1 MSSPPTAPPSPPQ
14 ARPDAEP
21 PGGGSGT
28 GPVRSSLAFLRNTWR
43 GLTSMRTALVL
54 LFLLALAALP
64 GALLPQRSLNQNL
77 VDQYFAANPTL
88 APVLDAVGAFEIFA
102 SPWFAAIYLLLM
114 ISLIGCVLPRSL
126 EYWRAMRAAPVATPR
141 NLARLPHHASGELD
155 EAPEAVLERTRTRL
169 RGWRRIEREEPG
181 GVRTV
186 SSERG
191 YLRETGNLI
200 FHLSLIGL
208 LLGFAGGKLYG
219 YDGDVIVLADGS
231 EFCNTSIL
239 GYDSFRA
246 GLRVDGTEL
255 NPFCVKVDRF
265 DGSWLPNG
273 QPAQYSAEVG
283 FQSAED
289 LENGT
294 TTWRPDTISVNHPL
308 RTGGD
313 RAYLTGYGYA
323 PRFTVTWP
331 DGQTRTGVVQW
342 RPVDRTTILSEGATK
357 LERPGVTDPEQRR
370 TSQLALTGLF
380 APTAALDANGAL
392 VSAYPGTRNP
402 VVQLSV
408 LRGDL
413 GIDDGRGQSIFSVD
427 QRQVDSGALKRVA
440 QADLAPGQSVRL
452 DDGTTVR
459 LDGVTSW
466 VNLLV
471 GHDPGQ
477 TWVLVFAVVMVGGL
491 ATSLSVKR
499 RRFWVRIRPSPDGT
513 GSLVEVGGLA
523 RSDRAGYG
531 EEFERLSD
539 ELLDRKREEDG

>member
-1 MSSPPTAPPSPPQ
+1 MSSPPTAPPSPP
-14 ARPDAEP
+14 AAHTEAEP
-21 PGGGSGT
+21 PGGGSGP
-28 GPVRSSLAFLRNTWR
+28 GPVRRASAFLRNTWR

-64 GALLPQRSLNQNL
+64 GALLPQRSLNREL
-77 VDQYFAANPTL
+77 VDRYVADHPTL

-126 EYWRAMRAAPVATPR
+126 EYWRATRAVPVGTPR
-141 NLARLPHHASGELD
+141 NLSRLPHHAAGTLD
-155 EAPEAVLERTRTRL
+155 ETPDEVLERTRSRL
-169 RGWRRIEREEPG
+169 RGWRKAVRDEPDG
-181 GVRTV
+181 MRTV
-186 SSERG
+186 SAERG

-265 DGSWLPNG
+265 DASWLPDG
-273 QPAQYSAEVG
+273 QPSTYEAQVG
-283 FQSAED
+283 YQSEAD
-289 LENGT
+289 LQNGSS
-294 TTWRPDTISVNHPL
+294 TWRPDTISVNHPL

-313 RAYLTGYGYA
+313 RVYLTGYGYA

-342 RPVDRTTILSEGATK
+342 RPVERGTILSEGATK
-357 LERPGVTDPEQRR
+357 FERPGVTDPEQRR

-380 APTAALDANGAL
+380 APTAAMDANGGF
-392 VSAYPGTRNP
+392 VSAYPDLRNP
-402 VVQLSV
+402 IVQLSV

-427 QRQVDSGALKRVA
+427 QRQVDSGALQRVA
-440 QADLAPGQSVRL
+440 QAELAPGQSVRL

-459 LDGVTSW
+459 LDGITPW

-477 TWVLVFAVVMVGGL
+477 VWVLVFAVVMVGGL
-491 ATSLSVKR
+491 ALSLSVKR
-499 RRFWVRIRPSPDGT
+499 RRFWLRVRPSPDGT
-513 GSLVEVGGLA
+513 GSIVQVGGLA

-531 EEFERLSD
+531 EEFEQLCD
-539 ELLDRKREEDG
+539 ELLRRKREEDG